1 MENKLRVPLI
11 APGKM
16 YRCITT
22 GNFIPFAPESRGVE
36 IKQYSKNKLNRRVMS
51 EQKNLR
57 NKWLHLRLS
66 EAEYKKI
73 KNGFSNSTKRK
84 VSDYVRSILLNK
96 PITVFTRSKS
106 LDDFISEMILLRS
119 ELNSIGNNFNQSV
132 KRLHTLDEISEIKTW
147 AILNEKSKEIFIKK
161 VDEIKEKI
169 SQISDKWLQE

>member
-1 MENKLRVPLI
+1 
-11 APGKM
+11 
-16 YRCITT
+16 
-22 GNFIPFAPESRGVE
+22 
-36 IKQYSKNKLNRRVMS
+36 MS

-57 NKWLHLRLS
+57 NKWLHVRLS

-96 PITVFTRSKS
+96 PITVYTRSKS
-106 LDDFISEMILLRS
+106 LDDFISEMILLRN
-119 ELNSIGNNFNQSV
+119 ELNSMGNNFNQSV
-132 KRLHTLDEISEIKTW
+132 KRLHTLDQIPDIKTW

-169 SQISDKWLQE
+169 NQISDIWLQE

>member
-1 MENKLRVPLI
+1 LLR
-11 APGKM
+11 
-16 YRCITT
+16 
-22 GNFIPFAPESRGVE
+22 SRGDWYLTIFE
-36 IKQYSKNKLNRRVMS
+36 EQLNELGMS
-51 EQKNLR
+51 EQKNNR

-73 KNGFSNSTKRK
+73 QNGFSKSTKRK
-84 VSDYVRSILLNK
+84 ISDYVRSILLNK
-96 PITVFTRSKS
+96 PITVYTRSKS

-132 KRLHTLDEISEIKTW
+132 KRLHTLDEISEINAW

-169 SQISDKWLQE
+169 NQISDKWLQE

>member
-1 MENKLRVPLI
+1 LLQ
-11 APGKM
+11 
-16 YRCITT
+16 
-22 GNFIPFAPESRGVE
+22 SRGDWYLTIFE
-36 IKQYSKNKLNRRVMS
+36 EQLNELGMS
-51 EQKNLR
+51 EQKNNR

-73 KNGFSNSTKRK
+73 QNGFSKSTKRK
-84 VSDYVRSILLNK
+84 ISDYVRSILLNK
-96 PITVFTRSKS
+96 PITVYTRSKS

-132 KRLHTLDEISEIKTW
+132 KRLHTLDEISEINAW

-169 SQISDKWLQE
+169 NQISDKWLQE